1 MAIIHGLTK
10 MKNYVQ
16 TALGHKLVSL
26 WTSSETVEMNNGNT
40 LEDEIKNYLPAN
52 EIINYI
58 PKNNGTATNLTIGN
72 TLNVNGNSSLD
83 GNVDILGNV
92 ELGGNLSLDGSN
104 INLDN
109 GNIVMTDSN
118 ISVNGSISVDSDST
132 IQRLIDNQEY
142 DYVCD
147 YYGGIGEA
155 PSYLSVEQALD
166 GRQVNSDGT
175 TNTKLLSITLSPG
188 VYLVQ
193 CVAIWQ
199 SSSTKGFRHLE
210 ICEQN
215 TTADRFSSVTS
226 SAGPSYDRQ
235 NFTKIFH
242 ITTTTTLDLNA
253 GQNSGNPITVLSG
266 VKTLRIGNS

>member
-1 MAIIHGLTK
+1 

-72 TLNVNGNSSLD
+72 ALNVNGNSSLG

-118 ISVNGSISVDSDST
+118 IFVNGSISIDSNST
-132 IQRLIDNQEY
+132 IQRLIGDQEY

-147 YYGGIGEA
+147 YYGDIGDIGEVSR
-155 PSYLSVEQALD
+155 PSYLSVEQTTD
-166 GRQVNSDGT
+166 ERQVRSDGA
-175 TNTKLLSITLSPG
+175 TNTKLLSVTLSPG

-193 CVAIWQ
+193 CAAVWQ
-199 SSSTKGFRHLE
+199 STSTIGFRHLE

-215 TTADRFSSVTS
+215 TIADRFSSVTS
-226 SAGPSYDRQ
+226 SAGPTYDRQ

-242 ITTTTTLDLNA
+242 IATTTTLDLNA
-253 GQNSGNPITVLSG
+253 RQTSGNPITVVSG